1 MQGLDNPYMEHLGAL
16 LRKLMVRSGQRRIC
30 TKRAACKQVR
40 VNNDSAWPTWKKNH
54 ESMNHDLDNLGWH
67 HQACVTTR
75 MCNWRVTVVVRLV
88 TMALPWFETRLPT
101 TMSRGLDLGAAWIGK
116 TAPMIQWL
124 VLSSQSSHN
133 HGRLW
138 TCKSDLGVRNLRHQ
152 SSWNITFQRHVPWI
166 LEERY
171 GLVVATPV

>member
-1 MQGLDNPYMEHLGAL
+1 MWAQVAGAWYPP
-16 LRKLMVRSGQRRIC
+16 GHPQRHSYSIKMIQIKIAGTFGRTYTYASYIVLSC
-30 TKRAACKQVR
+30 
-40 VNNDSAWPTWKKNH
+40 DSAWPTWKKNH

-67 HQACVTTR
+67 HQACVT

-124 VLSSQSSHN
+124 VPYQSSHN
-133 HGRLW
+133 HGSLW
-138 TCKSDLGVRNLRHQ
+138 TCKV
-152 SSWNITFQRHVPWI
+152 T
-166 LEERY
+166 
-171 GLVVATPV
+171 LV